1 MTFTPTRFT
10 PPLSPDFPS
19 DADWLLPILDVAW
32 RTADNPDFALEPW
45 QRELLR
51 HTLERYPD
59 GHPRAGELRF
69 RQVVISMGRQNG
81 KSTLAAC
88 YGLWGLLRAPGQLVI
103 GIASSAD
110 QARIVY
116 DRTMHVIRSNKSLAA
131 LFDRLTDTRGIKSKD
146 GGKYEIK
153 ASQSL
158 GALQGLSISLGICD
172 ELHILRSSAWYD
184 LVNGTGGRANGLV
197 VGITTA
203 GDDHSE
209 LLKALYETGEK
220 AVAGDESLERYGF
233 YVWEAP
239 EAFVPESD
247 VDLADALKAAN
258 PSIESG
264 RVDLENVL
272 GDIKAMPEPDVIRY
286 RLNRF
291 VQSTNSFINAASWS
305 KCERPFAAVFPRDAG
320 RVVFAVDQTP
330 DQGYAS
336 IVVAMKDEDG
346 VTHTEVVASLVKP
359 NLSQLVQ
366 LVQSLTRHSPS
377 AIIVDGW
384 GMRDLGKELQRRGVP
399 VVITNMGDV
408 LNASAIFYSKI
419 MRQKIS
425 HAGDPLLSV
434 QLPRTV
440 RKNVGDRFRISRQDS
455 SVEIDAVIATM
466 LAVWG
471 AETRLETSLQVF

>member
-1 MTFTPTRFT
+1 MTFKPARFT
-10 PPLSPDFPS
+10 PALSEDFPS
-19 DADWLLPILDVAW
+19 AADWVLPILQVAW
-32 RTADNPDFALEPW
+32 KTADNPEFALEDW
-45 QRELLR
+45 QVELLR
-51 HTLERYPD
+51 RTLEEYPA
-59 GHPRAGELRF
+59 GHPRAGELRY

-81 KSTLAAC
+81 KSTIAAA

-158 GALQGLSISLGICD
+158 GALQGLSVSLGICD
-172 ELHILRSSAWYD
+172 ELHILRSSAWFD
-184 LVNGTGGRANGLV
+184 LVNGTGGRSNGLV
-197 VGITTA
+197 IGITTA

-209 LLKALYETGEK
+209 LLKTLYANGEK
-220 AVAGDESLERYGF
+220 ALAGDEDFERFGF
-233 YVWEAP
+233 FVWEAP
-239 EAFVPESD
+239 EAVVPQSNDE
-247 VDLADALKAAN
+247 LADALRAAN
-258 PSIESG
+258 PSIASG
-264 RVDLENVL
+264 RIDLENVL

-291 VQSTNSFINAASWS
+291 VQSTNSFITASAWA
-305 KCERPFAAVFPRDAG
+305 KCERPHGAQFPKDG
-320 RVVFAVDQTP
+320 SVVFAVDRTP
-330 DQGYAS
+330 DWAFAT
-336 IVVAMKDEDG
+336 ITVAYKDPDDI
-346 VTHTEVVASLVKP
+346 THTEVVASLVKP
-359 NLSQLVQ
+359 NLSQLVNTVQ
-366 LVQSLTRHSPS
+366 LLTKHSP
-377 AIIVDGW
+377 AAVIVDGYAL
-384 GMRDLGKELQRRGVP
+384 RDLGKELQRRGVP
-399 VVITNMGDV
+399 TVITTMGDV
-408 LNASAIFYSKI
+408 LNASSLFYAKI
-419 MRQKIS
+419 MQQKIS

-440 RKNVGDRFRISRQDS
+440 RKNVGEQFRISRQDS

-471 AETRLETSLQVF
+471 SETRLETSLQVF

>member
-1 MTFTPTRFT
+1 MFTPARFT

-32 RTADNPDFALEPW
+32 RTADNPDFALEDW

-51 HTLERYPD
+51 HTLETYPA

-158 GALQGLSISLGICD
+158 GALQGLSVSLGICD

-197 VGITTA
+197 IGITTA
-203 GDDHSE
+203 GDNNSE
-209 LLKALYETGEK
+209 LLKTLYATGEK

-239 EAFVPESD
+239 EADIPESNA
-247 VDLADALKAAN
+247 DLANALAAAN
-258 PSIESG
+258 PSIASG
-264 RVDLENVL
+264 RIDLENVL
-272 GDIKAMPEPDVIRY
+272 GDILAMPPADVIRY

-291 VQSTNSFINAASWS
+291 VQSTNSFINASAWA
-305 KCERPFAAVFPRDAG
+305 KCARPFGAQFPRDAG
-320 RVVFAVDQTP
+320 RVVFAIDRTP
-330 DQGYAS
+330 DWAYAS
-336 IVVAMKDEDG
+336 IVVAIKDEAG

-366 LVQSLTRHSPS
+366 VVQSLTKHSPS
-377 AIIVDGW
+377 AVVVDGY
-384 GMRDLGKELQRRGVP
+384 GLRDLGKELQRRGLP
-399 VVITNMGDV
+399 VVIANMGDV
-408 LNASAIFYSKI
+408 LNASALFYSKI
-419 MRQKIS
+419 MQQKVS
-425 HAGDPLLSV
+425 HAEDPLLSV

-440 RKNVGDRFRISRQDS
+440 RKNVGEQFRISRQDS

-466 LAVWG
+466 LALWG